1 MTDPKIG
8 ILVVAYNAAETLH
21 RTLDR
26 IPESFRPRIS
36 EIMIMDDASRDET
49 FEAGAEW
56 ARNNPG
62 LRTTVLRHTKNLG
75 YGGNQKAGYK
85 LAIER
90 GLDIVVLLHADGQ
103 YAPEYLPQMVAPL
116 VEGEADAVF
125 GSRMLNEGGA
135 RRGGIPLYKLLG
147 NRILTAVENRM
158 LGTGLS
164 EFHSGYRAYR
174 VQALCEIPFEYNSD
188 AFDFDTQI
196 IVQLVHA
203 GKHIVE
209 IPIPTFYGDEICYVD
224 GMKYARDVIK
234 DVRTYKRVS
243 KGFGTSEWVP
253 KAAERSFEAGDGSNR
268 AVLLSLLGQMQPAR
282 ILDLECADGDFA
294 RRAGELGHTVVG
306 IALAPS
312 PGVEEKMAEFHQ
324 ADLEYGIPAEV
335 GTGYDVVVIADVLE
349 QLTHPSR
356 LLRDI
361 WKVLR
366 PGGQVLLSVP
376 NFGHWYPRAKV
387 LFGRFGYDRRGVLDE
402 THLRFFTLRT
412 LRRLVVET
420 GFDVLEEHAT
430 GLPFVALFTR
440 PPRLLS
446 KIDGR
451 LARLRPSAFAYQHIM
466 RLTPHYEA
474 TVEAV
479 TGVPPLTETA
489 SLTEAGAPAEAAGLA
504 EAALGEPGA
513 PEQTAMAADAA
524 ESGPGA

>member
-1 MTDPKIG
+1 MIG

-26 IPESFRPRIS
+26 IPEDFRPRIS
-36 EIMIMDDASRDET
+36 EIMIMDDASHDET
-49 FEAGAEW
+49 FEVGAQW
-56 ARNNPG
+56 ARSHPS

-103 YAPEYLPQMVAPL
+103 YAPEFLPQMVEPL
-116 VEGEADAVF
+116 VRGEADAVF
-125 GSRMLNEGGA
+125 GSRMLSDGGA
-135 RRGGIPLYKLLG
+135 REGGIPLYKLLG
-147 NRILTAVENRM
+147 NRVLTAIENRM
-158 LGTGLS
+158 LGTRLS

-174 VQALCEIPFEYNSD
+174 VKALCEIPFEFNSD

-203 GKHIVE
+203 DKTIVE
-209 IPIPTFYGDEICYVD
+209 IPIPTFYGDEICYVN
-224 GMKYARDVIK
+224 GLKYAKDVIK

-253 KAAERSFEAGDGSNR
+253 KARERSFEAGDGSNR
-268 AVLLSLLGQMQPAR
+268 AVLLDLLSRREPSR

-306 IALAPS
+306 VAFSQS
-312 PGVEEKMAEFHQ
+312 PGVREKMAEFHQ
-324 ADLEYGIPAEV
+324 ADLEYGVPAEV
-335 GTGYDVVVIADVLE
+335 GTGFDVVVIADVLE
-349 QLTHPSR
+349 QLSRPSR

-366 PGGQVLLSVP
+366 PGGEVLLSVP

-387 LFGRFGYDRRGVLDE
+387 LCGRFGYDRRGVLDE

-420 GFDVLEEHAT
+420 GFDILEEHAT
-430 GLPFVALFTR
+430 GVPFAALLDR
-440 PPRLLS
+440 PPRLLT
-446 KIDGR
+446 KIDAG
-451 LARLRPSAFAYQHIM
+451 LARLRPSAFAYQHVM

-479 TGVPPLTETA
+479 TGGSTLDVEVSA
-489 SLTEAGAPAEAAGLA
+489 QEAQVAEAVS
-504 EAALGEPGA
+504 
-513 PEQTAMAADAA
+513 
-524 ESGPGA
+524 ESGQGA